1 MDSVDDKLDAF
12 NDLFLTYLN
21 NNAPFKTV
29 KEKHKANPFITED
42 MRECIAT
49 RDHVHKKVRR
59 SGTEEDW
66 AAFRSSRKEIKQ
78 TLRKAEQDYY
88 NQEIVA
94 NKNNS
99 TAIWKTIRHTLPNK
113 SDQGTPYAKDT
124 SVLANS
130 ADSPLV
136 Y

>member
-1 MDSVDDKLDAF
+1 MSTRKF
-12 NDLFLTYLN
+12 EDL
-21 NNAPFKTV
+21 A
-29 KEKHKANPFITED
+29 
-42 MRECIAT
+42 
-49 RDHVHKKVRR
+49 RR
-59 SGTEEDW
+59 RTGQLSGN
-66 AAFRSSRKEIKQ
+66 
-78 TLRKAEQDYY
+78 

-113 SDQGTPYAKDT
+113 SDQGTPYSKDT

-130 ADSPLV
+130 ADSSLV